1 MANLRTNNLSGEQG
15 QNAYRGSVF
24 FDGEEGSYLNLAS
37 GALISG
43 TGFGTNDFTVEF
55 WINQG
60 VNASNYTNIISFYA
74 STNTDRFQVAFHSST
89 IQVYTNT
96 GSWADTGYAPT
107 AGVYEHIAFVRNY
120 SGNTL
125 KMYANGE
132 EKWSVSNNRDYD
144 EVFETFI
151 GDGPTSSYSAFQGYL
166 SNLRV
171 LNGTALYTTNYF
183 TPPTS
188 ELTLI
193 PNIVLLCCQDSDDPT
208 QEATGKTITANG
220 STSLVNRTDNL
231 IKNGRFTVSATEN
244 WTLSGGSAAL
254 GTGQSGSFNDGNH
267 VVLTASSSYAYL
279 YQAFTT
285 VIGRTYRVNAQS
297 NGADASF
304 ISTTTDENDYVIS
317 DIRSTTQTTDGR
329 AAEKNFVATQTTYYV
344 ILRAGTGG
352 GNFDT
357 VSVYEEENRV
367 PPKVIPPY
375 GVDAGNTFGGPIQ
388 QSSQGYMYFP
398 TGRTEERGRG
408 RALLFVGYNP
418 VAAGTVV
425 STVDFFSIQSQ
436 GNSTTFGS
444 LSDTFTL
451 GAAFSSSTRG
461 IYAAGS
467 KPAVGNMSNID
478 FFTIATTGNA
488 TDFGDIGTTFRYG
501 AGLSNATRGIK
512 AGGYQGG
519 GSSGNLNIIEF
530 VTIATTGNASD
541 FGDTSSPTHGLGGL
555 ASPTRGVLGGGYPYP
570 AASNIIE
577 FITISTTGNTTDF
590 GDLTEAKQLVAAGA
604 SNTRGIFGG
613 GDNSGASKVIN
624 FITIATTGNAQNFGD
639 LSVISEYAGM
649 EMASNSSRM
658 VFAGAGDYPAGSNT
672 MEFINIAT
680 TGNAADFGDQTG
692 DYGSSACSDSHGGL
706 S

>member
-1 MANLRTNNLSGEQG
+1 MANLRTNNLSGEG
-15 QNAYRGSVF
+15 GRNAIKGSVF
-24 FDGEEGSYLNLAS
+24 FGGGSDALAIPAS
-37 GALISG
+37 SDFAYG
-43 TGFGTNDFTVEF
+43 TGDFTIEA
-55 WINQG
+55 WIWKDAKPATGETRGIYTQTQSGNDYIVIKIGSTNNIQATFG
-60 VNASNYTNIISFYA
+60 STTISSTGTLAVNSWNHFAVSRSSNTVKVFLNGIASSGSTVSTDFSDTTRNPTIGNYT
-74 STNTDRFQVAFHSST
+74 HS
-89 IQVYTNT
+89 Y
-96 GSWADTGYAPT
+96 GSLPYFGY
-107 AGVYEHIAFVRNY
+107 I
-120 SGNTL
+120 
-125 KMYANGE
+125 
-132 EKWSVSNNRDYD
+132 
-144 EVFETFI
+144 
-151 GDGPTSSYSAFQGYL
+151 

-171 LNGTALYTTNYF
+171 CKGHAVYTADF
-183 TPPTS
+183 TPPS
-188 ELTLI
+188 YELSVHDIADDDKT
-193 PNIVLLCCQDSDDPT
+193 VLLCCQDSDNPL
-208 QEATGKTITANG
+208 QEATGKTITGYGRYEYLSDTEVVLNG
-220 STSLVNRTDNL
+220 TFDTDTSSWTTQGDTVEIDSARLKIIRTGTFGAATQQVNTRMTAGTQYKFRGRIEQTGSPGSAL
-231 IKNGRFTVSATEN
+231 LRLSSASNGNGTVFFNGAYGTGTHETIFTYSSGGGVYVSAIAGNGNVTGIWDDISMKAIN
-244 WTLSGGSAAL
+244 P
-254 GTGQSGSFNDGNH
+254 GT
-267 VVLTASSSYAYL
+267 
-279 YQAFTT
+279 
-285 VIGRTYRVNAQS
+285 
-297 NGADASF
+297 
-304 ISTTTDENDYVIS
+304 
-317 DIRSTTQTTDGR
+317 
-329 AAEKNFVATQTTYYV
+329 
-344 ILRAGTGG
+344 
-352 GNFDT
+352 
-357 VSVYEEENRV
+357 
-367 PPKVIPPY
+367 PPKNIPPF
-375 GVDAGNTFGGPIQ
+375 GVDAGNTFGGAITMN
-388 QSSQGYMYFP
+388 SSAWMYFP

-461 IYAAGS
+461 IYAGGS
-467 KPAVGNMSNID
+467 KPAVGNVSNID

-512 AGGYQGG
+512 AAGYQGG

-530 VTIATTGNASD
+530 VTIANTGNASD

-624 FITIATTGNAQNFGD
+624 FITIATTGDAQDFGD

-680 TGNAADFGDQTG
+680 TGDATDFGDQTG